1 MSDPLFVAEI
11 GVCHDGSWPMAY
23 EMIRRAKA
31 AGADV
36 AKFQFGWRDDPDGIN
51 IIDKA
56 KAAELRKW
64 CDFHE
69 IELLASIIKP
79 EAYPL
84 AEAAGLKRFKVASR
98 TVIDHPDLV
107 KKMLDS
113 GKETFVSLGF
123 WEGEDWPFG
132 PPQGN
137 LRYIFCR
144 SRYPSY
150 PEDLIGLPEQFSADA
165 YYGYSCHYHGSA
177 AVLLAL
183 ARGARFIEKHFTLN
197 KASQVIKDHALSAT
211 VEEFAEMTRLG
222 REVARLHRVIA

>member
-1 MSDPLFVAEI
+1 MTSPLFVAEI
-11 GVCHDGSWPMAY
+11 GVNHDGSFPLAY

-36 AKFQFGWRDDPDGIN
+36 AKFQFGWRDTPSEIN
-51 IIDKA
+51 CITPERA
-56 KAAELRKW
+56 VELRKW

-79 EAYPL
+79 EALPL
-84 AEAAGLKRFKVASR
+84 AEAAGLSRYKVASR

-107 KKMLDS
+107 KKLLDS
-113 GKETFVSLGF
+113 GKETFVSLGM

-132 PPQGN
+132 PPGGN

-150 PEDLIGLPEQFSADA
+150 PEDMLGMPESFGEDA
-165 YYGYSCHYHGSA
+165 YYGYSCHYHGPA
-177 AVLLAL
+177 AVLLAI
-183 ARGARFIEKHFTLN
+183 ARGARFIEKHFTVN
-197 KASQVIKDHALSAT
+197 KNSQVVKDHALSAT
-211 VEEFAEMTRLG
+211 PEEFAEMTRLG
-222 REVARLHRVIA
+222 RELARLERALA

>member
-23 EMIRRAKA
+23 EMIRQAKA

-36 AKFQFGWRDDPDGIN
+36 AKFQFGWRDKPEEIN
-51 IIDKA
+51 CITPEKA
-56 KAAELRKW
+56 VELRRW

-79 EAYPL
+79 DAMPL
-84 AEAAGLKRFKVASR
+84 ADAAGLKRYKVASR

-107 KKMLDS
+107 KRMLDS
-113 GKETFVSLGF
+113 GKETFVSLGM
-123 WEGEDWPFG
+123 WDGETWPFG

-144 SRYPSY
+144 SRYPSF
-150 PEDLIGLPEQFSADA
+150 PEDLKGMPEAFSAEA
-165 YYGYSCHYHGSA
+165 FYGYSCHYQGTA
-177 AVLLAL
+177 AVLTAL

-197 KASQVIKDHALSAT
+197 KASQVIKDHALSSTAQ
-211 VEEFAEMTRLG
+211 EFAEMTRLG
-222 REVARLHRVIA
+222 REIARLQRVIA